1 MYSITIPDACFQGID
16 RWTNVGRQALG
27 RFSWNGKDLRH
38 MIFIISYLRQ
48 CISPAPCN
56 LKETSISMLSRSKV
70 ALQKVVNQNY
80 NSSELVLMI
89 IIPDD
94 SLGDHVQQLK
104 ETHSSLWLPRLPPCV
119 ISPWKMCSRPRG
131 RTLRR
136 CTALPC
142 IRTWLQI
149 YGCSEQCTLS
159 YTRYFIS
166 VGEKGTVK
174 CHWTRNSNFLAIL

>member
-1 MYSITIPDACFQGID
+1 MVKICVTWF
-16 RWTNVGRQALG
+16 L
-27 RFSWNGKDLRH
+27 FH
-38 MIFIISYLRQ
+38 IIVDWQYLRQ

>member
-1 MYSITIPDACFQGID
+1 
-16 RWTNVGRQALG
+16 
-27 RFSWNGKDLRH
+27 

-104 ETHSSLWLPRLPPCV
+104 ETHSSLWLPRLPPCM
-119 ISPWKMCSRPRG
+119 ISP
-131 RTLRR
+131 
-136 CTALPC
+136 
-142 IRTWLQI
+142 
-149 YGCSEQCTLS
+149 
-159 YTRYFIS
+159 
-166 VGEKGTVK
+166 
-174 CHWTRNSNFLAIL
+174 